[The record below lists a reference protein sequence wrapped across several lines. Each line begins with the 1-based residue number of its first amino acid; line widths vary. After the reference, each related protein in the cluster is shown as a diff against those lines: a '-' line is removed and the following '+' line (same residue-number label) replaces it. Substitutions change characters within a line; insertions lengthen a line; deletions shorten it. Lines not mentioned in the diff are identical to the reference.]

1 MYLLAF
7 LVAFLN
13 VQHTLTQVYHVID
26 FNATG
31 NGIADDTNAVRA
43 AVAAAINSN
52 GGRVVNFI
60 LDIRGTI
67 LGSQNSDHYA
77 LVDPLPWNGIEEGSG
92 PLDRQALI
100 EVYNASNITITG
112 GGVIDGQGAP
122 WWACS
127 WNATLFAQAPCSN
140 LSR

>member
-7 LVAFLN
+7 LVVFLN
-13 VQHTLTQVYHVID
+13 VQHTLTQVYPVID

-52 GGRVVNFI
+52 GGRVVFDAGYTFLTGCFNISSNFI

-77 LVDPLPWNGIEEGSG
+77 LVDPLPW
-92 PLDRQALI
+92 
-100 EVYNASNITITG
+100 
-112 GGVIDGQGAP
+112 
-122 WWACS
+122 
-127 WNATLFAQAPCSN
+127 
-140 LSR
+140 

>member
-52 GGRVVNFI
+52 GGRVVFDAGYNFLTGCFNISSNFI

-77 LVDPLPWNGIEEGSG
+77 LVDPLPW
-92 PLDRQALI
+92 
-100 EVYNASNITITG
+100 
-112 GGVIDGQGAP
+112 
-122 WWACS
+122 
-127 WNATLFAQAPCSN
+127 
-140 LSR
+140 